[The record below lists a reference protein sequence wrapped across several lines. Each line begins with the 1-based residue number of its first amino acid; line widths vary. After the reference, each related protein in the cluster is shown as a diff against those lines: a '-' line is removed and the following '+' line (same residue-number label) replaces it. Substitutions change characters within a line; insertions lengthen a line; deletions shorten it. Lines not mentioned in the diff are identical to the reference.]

1 MNKTIKKII
10 APHRLRHLSG
20 DQSLFIPAE
29 KMEGI
34 ANNIIKA
41 IVEAVDLEFEA
52 YYPNKNYEEG
62 YCDGVQRAI
71 EIINSFGEPKDKKEG

>member
-41 IVEAVDLEFEA
+41 IAEAVGQELRKGHSVEF
-52 YYPNKNYEEG
+52 
-62 YCDGVQRAI
+62 DGGIDKAI
-71 EIINSFGEPKDKKEG
+71 EIINSFGGK